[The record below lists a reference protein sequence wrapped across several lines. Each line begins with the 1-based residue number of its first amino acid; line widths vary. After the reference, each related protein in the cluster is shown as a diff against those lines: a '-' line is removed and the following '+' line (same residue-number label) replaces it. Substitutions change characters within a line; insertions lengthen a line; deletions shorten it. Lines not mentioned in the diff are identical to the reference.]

1 MNYNYF
7 EFDYD
12 KNGVIAL
19 TEDNVAR
26 INFIIN
32 NDSKYRQ
39 FHNKNNPTS
48 IDSLILNSETPWDLD
63 KIIDIVTAID
73 KQNSTH
79 QDSTGIK
86 KNDSNHLLKNNGG
99 RKKTAE
105 FIYYNIDDFYN
116 RLKKGDESLVN
127 EIAKALY
134 NDDGTGRYTFSFASK
149 FCTYVSQILYNSDEY
164 CIYDNVLACVLP
176 YYEWA
181 YLGQDNYFG
190 RTKSKI
196 SKCLGVDDKK
206 GDYYS
211 YKKLIDRIRCSNEKL
226 TGYLISRNDFDK
238 LLWYYFKG
246 DYDIKNKEKIIIY
259 TSRTSKALMNLRK
272 ENTVLTKKIK

>member
-1 MNYNYF
+1 MNNIYF

-12 KNGVIAL
+12 KNRVIAL

-63 KIIDIVTAID
+63 KIINIVTAID

-79 QDSTGIK
+79 QDFTGIK

-105 FIYYNIDDFYN
+105 FIYYNIDDLYN
-116 RLKKGDESLVN
+116 RLEKGDESLVN

-149 FCTYVSQILYNSDEY
+149 FCTYVSQVLYNSDEY

-181 YLGQDNYFG
+181 YLGKDNYFG
-190 RTKSKI
+190 KTKSKI
-196 SKCLGVDDKK
+196 SKSLGIDDKK
-206 GDYYS
+206 GDYCS
-211 YKKLIDRIRCSNEKL
+211 YKGLIDDIRYSNKEL
-226 TGYLISRNDFDK
+226 TRYLISRKDFDK

-246 DYDIKNKEKIIIY
+246 DYDIKNKENKIIY
-259 TSRTSKALMNLRK
+259 TSRTSKALMNIRK